1 MRTKKKHTKIALRV
15 DFFLRHTY
23 FYMAV
28 YFCMNS
34 FFFAFFTMNGDTVV
48 VPAADDEAV
57 DAASAAARLESV
69 VWSVAC
75 KGVTRQ

>member
-1 MRTKKKHTKIALRV
+1 
-15 DFFLRHTY
+15 
-23 FYMAV
+23 
-28 YFCMNS
+28 
-34 FFFAFFTMNGDTVV
+34 MNGDTVV